1 MKENLS
7 FLPLQEQINSDPT
20 FIQVETKVDR
30 RELIKRGEKI
40 LSYAEKFNY
49 IWTPSNVISLQQYAP
64 NYGCFMLKCKQIK
77 LVESKELYKW
87 IFHTLPII
95 VNLLKEE
102 SFTTKKEMFYANQE
116 LFNYNQV
123 ILLIT
128 LFYYFGV
135 FEFELK
141 LVLQAVHSYT

>member
-49 IWTPSNVISLQQYAP
+49 IWTPNVTSLQQYAP
-64 NYGCFMLKCKQIK
+64 DYGCFMLKCKQIK

-102 SFTTKKEMFYANQE
+102 SFTTKREMFYTNQE

>member
-1 MKENLS
+1 
-7 FLPLQEQINSDPT
+7 
-20 FIQVETKVDR
+20 
-30 RELIKRGEKI
+30 
-40 LSYAEKFNY
+40 
-49 IWTPSNVISLQQYAP
+49 
-64 NYGCFMLKCKQIK
+64 MLKCKQIK

-102 SFTTKKEMFYANQE
+102 SFTTKREMFYTNQE

-141 LVLQAVHSYT
+141 LIYKLYDMN

>member
-1 MKENLS
+1 
-7 FLPLQEQINSDPT
+7 
-20 FIQVETKVDR
+20 
-30 RELIKRGEKI
+30 
-40 LSYAEKFNY
+40 
-49 IWTPSNVISLQQYAP
+49 
-64 NYGCFMLKCKQIK
+64 MLKCKQIK
-77 LVESKELYKW
+77 LVESKELYKR

-95 VNLLKEE
+95 VNLEKEE
-102 SFTTKKEMFYANQE
+102 SFTTKKGMFYANQE